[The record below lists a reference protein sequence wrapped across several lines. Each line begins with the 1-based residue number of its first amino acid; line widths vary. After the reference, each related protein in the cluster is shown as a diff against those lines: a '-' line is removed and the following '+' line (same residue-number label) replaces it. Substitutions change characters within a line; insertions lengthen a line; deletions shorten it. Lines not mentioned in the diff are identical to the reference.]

1 VSKIEIFSDRDQ
13 FIIKSE
19 IKDRKDTGGILD
31 TSMGVLAYFKHT
43 HSWKN
48 PGGSR
53 FNIGKQ
59 AKTTDVV
66 IEATDKT
73 LLGEIHEIPPPLMS
87 LRLIRKFRIHNN
99 KEELIAV
106 VREKPKFMGS
116 DWVLENPK
124 EEVIAITKGKWK
136 KKNYEIISKEKHG
149 IARVFRDSSL
159 DKDSYKV
166 SIFGSDIDLFLILCY
181 VVVLD
186 LAKGG
191 FTTREGL
198 FYR

>member
-1 VSKIEIFSDRDQ
+1 MKIFSGRDQ
-13 FIIKSE
+13 FIIKSK
-19 IKDRKDTGGILD
+19 IKDLKDTGGILD
-31 TSMGVLAYFKHT
+31 NSMGVLAYFKHT

-66 IEATDKT
+66 LETTDKT
-73 LLGEIHEIPPPLMS
+73 VLGKIHEIPPPLMS
-87 LRLIRKFRIHNN
+87 MRLIRKFRVHNN

-106 VREKPKFMGS
+106 VREKPKFRGS
-116 DWVLENPK
+116 DWILENPN
-124 EEVIAITKGKWK
+124 EEVIAITKCKWK
-136 KKNYEIISKEKHG
+136 KKDYEIVSKEKHG
-149 IARVFRDSSL
+149 IARVYRDSSL

-166 SIFGSDIDLFLILCY
+166 SIFGSYIDLFLILCY

-191 FTTREGL
+191 WTTRSGL
-198 FYR
+198 IYR